1 MEAVRLSCLIVG
13 DIFLIQHVLL
23 EYAESDPYA
32 AEMEEAYTELY
43 REFLRLRSLCLK
55 QAALLQQLTETLRRQ
70 RGEAPVPDGQPSVM
84 APIPV
89 QCTQGSLGSLPARP
103 ETPMVPTHNPAAHR
117 GGIVLSGA
125 FGSLSDLLEGDL
137 GRLRLD
143 FAHPGT
149 ERNAV
154 LKAAP
159 LRPLD
164 LPGGNNGEVAPSSV
178 SGDSKQA
185 GRFWVDDTTR
195 QMFRMP
201 SACGSFLDSEFL
213 SQTGGMMLMSEVTM
227 QSQVCDFC
235 NAVFPGYTTTRGD
248 FLRHLHTHIS

>member
-1 MEAVRLSCLIVG
+1 MEKA
-13 DIFLIQHVLL
+13 
-23 EYAESDPYA
+23 YA
-32 AEMEEAYTELY
+32 ELY
-43 REFLRLRSLCLK
+43 REFLQLRSLCLK
-55 QAALLQQLTETLRRQ
+55 QAALLQQLTQTLRRQ
-70 RGEAPVPDGQPSVM
+70 Q
-84 APIPV
+84 
-89 QCTQGSLGSLPARP
+89 
-103 ETPMVPTHNPAAHR
+103 
-117 GGIVLSGA
+117 
-125 FGSLSDLLEGDL
+125 GDL

-149 ERNAV
+149 ERKEV

-164 LPGGNNGEVAPSSV
+164 LPGANGEVAPSSV

-185 GRFWVDDTTR
+185 GRFWGDDTTR
-195 QMFRMP
+195 QMFRMT

-213 SQTGGMMLMSEVTM
+213 SQTGGMMLMSEVAV

-248 FLRHLHTHIS
+248 FLRHLHTHIT